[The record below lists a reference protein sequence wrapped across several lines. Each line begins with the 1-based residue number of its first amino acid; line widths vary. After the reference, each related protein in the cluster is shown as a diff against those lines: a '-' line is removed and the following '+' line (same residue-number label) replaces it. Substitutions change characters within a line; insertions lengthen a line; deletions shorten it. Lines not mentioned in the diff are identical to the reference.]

1 MNRHTFHRPESTINP
16 TDKFIHA
23 SSQILVLLHILSGWN
38 GQLDQHNFADPLGV
52 LGKESLEC
60 LEFLRY
66 TFDVI
71 QTVNTDDDLDTLKSS
86 FQRTK
91 TLDNGFF
98 LKTFDKL
105 VRVDTDGIGADL
117 AVSAVKF
124 NTVRLSLETEDTGTG

>member
-1 MNRHTFHRPESTINP
+1 M
-16 TDKFIHA
+16 
-23 SSQILVLLHILSGWN
+23 
-38 GQLDQHNFADPLGV
+38 
-52 LGKESLEC
+52 LGKESLEG
-60 LEFLRY
+60 LELLRN
-66 TFDVI
+66 TFDVV

-117 AVSAVKF
+117 TVSAVKF
-124 NTVRLSLETEDTGTG
+124 DAVRLSLETEDTGTG

>member
-1 MNRHTFHRPESTINP
+1 M
-16 TDKFIHA
+16 K
-23 SSQILVLLHILSGWN
+23 
-38 GQLDQHNFADPLGV
+38 
-52 LGKESLEC
+52 
-60 LEFLRY
+60 FLRN
-66 TFDVI
+66 TLDVV

-91 TLDNGFF
+91 TLDDGFF

-124 NTVRLSLETEDTGTG
+124 NTVRLSLKTKDTGTG